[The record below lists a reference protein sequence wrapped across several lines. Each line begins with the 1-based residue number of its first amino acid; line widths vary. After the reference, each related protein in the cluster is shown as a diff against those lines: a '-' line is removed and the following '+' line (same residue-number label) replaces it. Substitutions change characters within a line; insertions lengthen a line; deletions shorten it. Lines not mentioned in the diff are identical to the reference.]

1 MQISLRQSLFRTL
14 LGGIVITALLIVA
27 GVWKSA
33 NSLVQ
38 QNLDSDIVIT
48 QRVLQRLIDDRQEI
62 ISSVS
67 NVLLRSY
74 DFRRAVGTADQPS
87 IQAAFDSYAERIN
100 TDVIGL
106 VDLEHTVVAA
116 YSPLLITGETLTAS
130 KALVE
135 QGRENGF
142 FVVSDTLIQ
151 FNVFPVEIPT
161 LRYYLLTGI
170 KFNKA
175 LLDDLKGLVE
185 AEIVISD
192 RTSGAIIASTLPAEE
207 ALSILRNEQTPSWLD
222 VTFGSELTYV
232 SRVVDISSV
241 GSAPM
246 EITVAVDVTNA
257 YNAFT
262 QIQLTILV
270 LTLVAIA
277 VALGIAMV
285 LARNV
290 SQPVSNLV
298 FAANRV
304 AEGEYDANLKKGS
317 RLKEISA
324 LANAF
329 SRMQDRI
336 QYREQRIRYQA
347 QHDVLTGLYNR
358 NYVEHFFEDNM
369 AKSKALQVVAI
380 TVIGFRTINDLYGY
394 SNGDNTL
401 KALAER
407 LLRWPGIAARLAGGE
422 IIYIRDTPLD
432 DVKLETLR
440 HILEQPV
447 ESNLIA
453 IPVKIAM
460 ATVSCPEDAS
470 NSEELFR
477 KMNIVTDEAI
487 HSGSWLVK
495 YQPELEKRY
504 LRRLTITTELKRSLA
519 SQQSELSMVYQPKVD
534 LDTMT
539 VCSMEALIRWNNSKL
554 GFVPPD
560 EFITIAEQA
569 GLIEQVTTWVMNQT
583 IQDLAYFREQGYSF
597 TIAMNLST
605 QDIQNKPLLR
615 KLESMLEAA
624 NLQPSALE
632 LEITESDLV
641 EDAELA
647 VENLNGLTS
656 KGFKFAIDD
665 FGTGYSSLAYL
676 KNLPVDTIKIDKSFI
691 LSLSSDEND
700 QQIVHTVLSLAKVF
714 ELKVV
719 AEGVEDQESME
730 ILKEWGCD
738 IAQGYHISRPLA
750 KAALEEWLHTS
761 SMGMLPNVSNA

>member
-116 YSPLLITGETLTAS
+116 YSPLLITGETLNAS

-135 QGRENGF
+135 QGHENGF

-192 RTSGAIIASTLPAEE
+192 RTSGDIIASTLPAEK

-369 AKSKALQVVAI
+369 AKSKPLQVVAI

-422 IIYIRDTPLD
+422 IIYISDTPLD

-615 KLESMLEAA
+615 KLEGMLEAA

>member
-192 RTSGAIIASTLPAEE
+192 RTSGAIIASTLPAEK

-369 AKSKALQVVAI
+369 AKSKPLQVVAI

-422 IIYIRDTPLD
+422 IIYISDTPLD

-615 KLESMLEAA
+615 KLEGMLEAA

>member
-1 MQISLRQSLFRTL
+1 VQISLRQSLFRTL

-38 QNLDSDIVIT
+38 QNLDSNIVIT

-74 DFRRAVGTADQPS
+74 DFRRAVGTEDQPS
-87 IQAAFDSYAERIN
+87 IQTAFTSYAERIN

-106 VDLEHTVVAA
+106 VDLNHNVVAA
-116 YSPLLITGETLTAS
+116 YSPLLKQGEVLNAS
-130 KALVE
+130 KVLVA
-135 QGRENGF
+135 QKRENGF
-142 FVVSDTLIQ
+142 FVVDDTLIQ

-170 KFNKA
+170 KFNNS
-175 LLDDLKGLVE
+175 LISDLKGLVE

-192 RTSGAIIASTLPAEE
+192 VDSGDIITSTLE
-207 ALSILRNEQTPSWLD
+207 ASKAMTIVGNAQTPSWFD

-232 SRVVDISSV
+232 SRAVDI
-241 GSAPM
+241 GSTDNVPM
-246 EITVAVDVTNA
+246 EITVAVDVTDA

-262 QIQLTILV
+262 QIQLTILF
-270 LTLVAIA
+270 LTLLAIA

-298 FAANRV
+298 SAANRV
-304 AEGEYDANLKKGS
+304 AEGEYNANLKKAS
-317 RLKEISA
+317 RLKEITA

-358 NYVEHFFEDNM
+358 NYVEHFFEDKM
-369 AKSKALQVVAI
+369 SKEKSLQVVAI

-422 IIYIRDTPLD
+422 IIYISDTPLD

-477 KMNIVTDEAI
+477 KMNIVSDEAI

-534 LDTMT
+534 LNTKT

-569 GLIEQVTTWVMNQT
+569 GLIEQVTTWVMHQT

-605 QDIQNKPLLR
+605 QDIQNKPLLH
-615 KLESMLEAA
+615 KLENMLESA

-641 EDAELA
+641 EDADLA

-691 LSLSSDEND
+691 LNLASDEND

-719 AEGVEDQESME
+719 AEGVEDQESMD

-750 KAALEEWLHTS
+750 KDALEEWLHTS